1 MTQNKNSKNTDW
13 GKIIII
19 IVIIIALISFYN
31 NWRENKVD
39 NIMNDKNYREEM
51 NINTREEAED
61 NLDDMID
68 SQNWFEKFKWT
79 KNENY
84 FYAITLLSININ

>member
-68 SQNWFEKFKWT
+68 SQN
-79 KNENY
+79 
-84 FYAITLLSININ
+84 